1 MSMQEL
7 PDDRLDELFRKSSE
21 EFEPTFDPKAWEA
34 MRRKLDDEDK
44 KPGAWWWRR
53 AGVIGG
59 IVLLLGL
66 GSYLFWPNT
75 SEMEFVSPKI
85 EIMPKE
91 SQRNAPKVS
100 DPSQSQK
107 EAEKVNASEAEKANP
122 EAAQEEGS
130 APNEKPRLA
139 LEEKEKE
146 QLAQIQKSKNQPISS
161 SKGRSNAVGVTRE
174 KSLNLKNTREPISQ
188 LANRESQT
196 TRSLEAS
203 KSTKSKRVRSA
214 KVSSLSPSDVISS
227 ESKQDKK
234 RNTMVSVVPKDT
246 ESNERTPQVSSN
258 GPQGPTNFNVT
269 LNELVAKNWKL
280 LTVPVA
286 EPTVAYLPPA
296 PPSVVKKKESA
307 EPPTAFQ
314 KGLSLRVVATPDLS
328 FISSSEMLK
337 NPRLAL
343 GVMLEHRFAR
353 RWSIQLGVIKSDKVY
368 TATGEQYKWPEIWN
382 AQKARPT
389 EVAANCKVLDIPI
402 NIRFDVLEGRRSRWF
417 VSSGV
422 SSYKMMNE
430 RYDYTYPPHSYPKWM
445 NWEGSTGNYWMG
457 ILNASVGVERQI
469 GRNFSLQVEPFWKIP
484 MAEVGFGKIKLQT
497 SGFFISAK
505 YRLPRTGF

>member
-1 MSMQEL
+1 MQEL

-34 MRRKLDDEDK
+34 MRRKLDDEDT

-66 GSYLFWPNT
+66 GSYWFWPNT
-75 SEMEFVSPKI
+75 SKIQAVSTEI
-85 EIMPKE
+85 ETKTVVP
-91 SQRNAPKVS
+91 QPNAPKVS
-100 DPSQSQK
+100 EPSQSKKIADEINVSETQK
-107 EAEKVNASEAEKANP
+107 NNL
-122 EAAQEEGS
+122 EAAQEETP
-130 APNEKPRLA
+130 ALDERPRLA
-139 LEEKEKE
+139 LEKKEKE
-146 QLAQIQKSKNQPISS
+146 QLTQIQQTKKQSVASIKE
-161 SKGRSNAVGVTRE
+161 RSGAVGATRE
-174 KSLNLKNTREPISQ
+174 KSLALKNTREPVLKQ
-188 LANRESQT
+188 TEEDGQT
-196 TRSLEAS
+196 TRWVKDS
-203 KSTKSKRVRSA
+203 KNKRVTTA
-214 KVSSLSPSDVISS
+214 KVSSTFPPQAS
-227 ESKQDKK
+227 
-234 RNTMVSVVPKDT
+234 
-246 ESNERTPQVSSN
+246 SNE
-258 GPQGPTNFNVT
+258 PQGLTNFNIT

-280 LTVPVA
+280 LAVSVA

-296 PPSVVKKKESA
+296 PPPVVKKKESA
-307 EPPTAFQ
+307 EPPTAFR
-314 KGLSLRVVATPDLS
+314 KGLSTRVVATPDLS

-343 GVMLEHRFAR
+343 GMMLEYRFAR
-353 RWSIQLGVIKSDKVY
+353 RWSVQLGVIKSDKVY

-382 AQKARPT
+382 SQKARPT

-430 RYDYTYPPHSYPKWM
+430 RYDYTYPLHSYPKWM
-445 NWEGSTGNYWMG
+445 NWEGSTGSYWLG
-457 ILNASVGVERQI
+457 VLNASVGVERQI

-484 MAEVGFGKIKLQT
+484 MAEVGFGKIRLQT
-497 SGFFISAK
+497 SGIFISAK
-505 YRLPRTGF
+505 YRLSRTGF

>member
-21 EFEPTFDPKAWEA
+21 EFEPTLDPKAWEA

-107 EAEKVNASEAEKANP
+107 EAEKVNASETEKVNP
-122 EAAQEEGS
+122 EAAKEEGS
-130 APNEKPRLA
+130 ALNEEPHLA
-139 LEEKEKE
+139 LEEKE
-146 QLAQIQKSKNQPISS
+146 QLTPVQQAKKQSIAS
-161 SKGRSNAVGVTRE
+161 SKKQSNSVGVTRQ
-174 KSLNLKNTREPISQ
+174 KSFALKNTREPVLKQ
-188 LANRESQT
+188 TDETSQT
-196 TRSLEAS
+196 ARWVKDSEN
-203 KSTKSKRVRSA
+203 KRVTAA
-214 KVSSLSPSDVISS
+214 KVSSTSPSYVSTLGR
-227 ESKQDKK
+227 KQDKK
-234 RNTMVSVVPKDT
+234 GNTMASVVPKDT
-246 ESNERTPQVSSN
+246 DTAERTPQSSSN
-258 GPQGPTNFNVT
+258 EAQESINSNVT
-269 LNELVAKNWKL
+269 LNELLAKNWKL

-296 PPSVVKKKESA
+296 PPPVVKKKESA
-307 EPPTAFQ
+307 EPPVALQ
-314 KGLSLRVVATPDLS
+314 KGLSTRVIATPDLS

-343 GVMLEHRFAR
+343 GAMLEYRFAR
-353 RWSIQLGVIKSDKVY
+353 RWSIQVGVIKSDKVY

-382 AQKARPT
+382 SQKARPT

>member
-21 EFEPTFDPKAWEA
+21 EFEPEFNPKAWEA

-59 IVLLLGL
+59 MVLLLGL

-75 SEMEFVSPKI
+75 SEIEFVSPKI

-107 EAEKVNASEAEKANP
+107 KAEEVNASETEKANP
-122 EAAQEEGS
+122 EAGYEEGS
-130 APNEKPRLA
+130 TPNEKPRLA

-146 QLAQIQKSKNQPISS
+146 QLTPVQEAKKQSIAS
-161 SKGRSNAVGVTRE
+161 SKKQPNSVGVTSE
-174 KSLNLKNTREPISQ
+174 KSFALKNTREPVLKQ
-188 LANRESQT
+188 TDEESQT
-196 TRSLEAS
+196 ARWVKDS
-203 KSTKSKRVRSA
+203 KNKRVTSA
-214 KVSSLSPSDVISS
+214 KVSSTSPSDVISS
-227 ESKQDKK
+227 ESKQAKK

-246 ESNERTPQVSSN
+246 DPAERTPQSSSN
-258 GPQGPTNFNVT
+258 EAQESINSNVT
-269 LNELVAKNWKL
+269 LNELVSKNWKL
-280 LTVPVA
+280 LAVPVA
-286 EPTVAYLPPA
+286 EPTVAYFPPA
-296 PPSVVKKKESA
+296 PHPVVKKKESA
-307 EPPTAFQ
+307 EPSTAFQ
-314 KGLSLRVVATPDLS
+314 KGLSGRVVATPDLS

-353 RWSIQLGVIKSDKVY
+353 RWSIQVGVIKSDKVY

-382 AQKARPT
+382 SQKARPT

-445 NWEGSTGNYWMG
+445 NWEGSTGNYWLG
-457 ILNASVGVERQI
+457 VLNASVGVERQI

-497 SGFFISAK
+497 SGIFISAK
-505 YRLPRTGF
+505 YRLSRTGF

>member
-21 EFEPTFDPKAWEA
+21 EFEPTFDPKAWET

-66 GSYLFWPNT
+66 GSYWFWPNT
-75 SEMEFVSPKI
+75 SKREAVSTEI
-85 EIMPKE
+85 ETKTE
-91 SQRNAPKVS
+91 ATKLNAPKVS
-100 DPSQSQK
+100 EPSQSQK
-107 EAEKVNASEAEKANP
+107 VAKEINASEMEKANP
-122 EAAQEEGS
+122 EAAQEE
-130 APNEKPRLA
+130 APLLDEKPRLA
-139 LEEKEKE
+139 LDKKEKE
-146 QLAQIQKSKNQPISS
+146 QITQIQQGKKQPIVSI
-161 SKGRSNAVGVTRE
+161 KERSDAVGVTRK
-174 KSLNLKNTREPISQ
+174 KSLPLKNTREPV
-188 LANRESQT
+188 LKQT
-196 TRSLEAS
+196 AETGQTARWIKDS
-203 KSTKSKRVRSA
+203 KNKRVTAA
-214 KVSSLSPSDVISS
+214 KVSSTSPSDVFSS
-227 ESKQDKK
+227 ERKQDKK
-234 RNTMVSVVPKDT
+234 RDMTVSVAKDT
-246 ESNERTPQVSSN
+246 EPDEGVSQDFSNEPYR
-258 GPQGPTNFNVT
+258 PTHLNVT

-280 LTVPVA
+280 LAVPVA

-296 PPSVVKKKESA
+296 PPPVVKKKESA
-307 EPPTAFQ
+307 DPPTAFQ
-314 KGLSLRVVATPDLS
+314 KGLSTRVLATPDLS

-343 GVMLEHRFAR
+343 GMTLEYRFAR

-382 AQKARPT
+382 SQKARPT

-402 NIRFDVLEGRRSRWF
+402 NVRFDVLEGRRSRWF

-430 RYDYTYPPHSYPKWM
+430 RYDYTYPLHSYPKWM
-445 NWEGSTGNYWMG
+445 NWEGSTGSYWLG
-457 ILNASVGVERQI
+457 VLNASVGVEQQI

-484 MAEVGFGKIKLQT
+484 MAEVGFGKIRLQT
-497 SGFFISAK
+497 SGIFISAK
-505 YRLPRTGF
+505 YRLSRAGF

>member
-34 MRRKLDDEDK
+34 MRRKLDDEDT

-66 GSYLFWPNT
+66 GGYWFWPNT
-75 SEMEFVSPKI
+75 SKIQAVSTKI
-85 EIMPKE
+85 ETKTAVHQP
-91 SQRNAPKVS
+91 NAPKVS
-100 DPSQSQK
+100 EPSQSK
-107 EAEKVNASEAEKANP
+107 KVADEINASETQKNNLA
-122 EAAQEEGS
+122 AAQEKTPALDER
-130 APNEKPRLA
+130 PHLA
-139 LEEKEKE
+139 LEKKEKE
-146 QLAQIQKSKNQPISS
+146 QLTQIQQAKKQSVASIKE
-161 SKGRSNAVGVTRE
+161 RSGAVGVTRK
-174 KSLNLKNTREPISQ
+174 KSLALKKTWEPVLKQ
-188 LANRESQT
+188 TEEDGQT
-196 TRSLEAS
+196 TRWVKDS
-203 KSTKSKRVRSA
+203 KNKRVTTA
-214 KVSSLSPSDVISS
+214 KVSSTSPS
-227 ESKQDKK
+227 QA
-234 RNTMVSVVPKDT
+234 
-246 ESNERTPQVSSN
+246 SSN
-258 GPQGPTNFNVT
+258 VPQGSTNFNIT

-280 LTVPVA
+280 LAVSVA
-286 EPTVAYLPPA
+286 EPTVAYLSPA
-296 PPSVVKKKESA
+296 PPPVVKRKESA

-314 KGLSLRVVATPDLS
+314 KGLSTRVVATPDLS

-343 GVMLEHRFAR
+343 GMMLEYRFAR

-382 AQKARPT
+382 SQKARPT

-430 RYDYTYPPHSYPKWM
+430 RYDYTYPLHSYPKWM
-445 NWEGSTGNYWMG
+445 NWEGSTGSYWLG
-457 ILNASVGVERQI
+457 VLNASVGVERQI

-484 MAEVGFGKIKLQT
+484 MAEVGFGKIRLQT
-497 SGFFISAK
+497 SGIFISAK
-505 YRLPRTGF
+505 YRLSRTGF

>member
-75 SEMEFVSPKI
+75 SEMEFVCPKI

-91 SQRNAPKVS
+91 SQRNAPNVS
-100 DPSQSQK
+100 EPSQSQK
-107 EAEKVNASEAEKANP
+107 VEKETNTTETGKVNSD
-122 EAAQEEGS
+122 AAQEE
-130 APNEKPRLA
+130 APALDEKPRLA
-139 LEEKEKE
+139 LAKKERE
-146 QLAQIQKSKNQPISS
+146 PLAQIQKSKSQPIASN
-161 SKGRSNAVGVTRE
+161 KERFNAVGVTRK
-174 KSLNLKNTREPISQ
+174 KSLALKNTREPVLTQ
-188 LANRESQT
+188 TDETSQT
-196 TRSLEAS
+196 TRLIKDS
-203 KSTKSKRVRSA
+203 KNKRVTAA
-214 KVSSLSPSDVISS
+214 KVSSPSPSYVSAL
-227 ESKQDKK
+227 ERKKDKK
-234 RNTMVSVVPKDT
+234 DNGAVAVVSKET
-246 ESNERTPQVSSN
+246 EPENIPQTASNE
-258 GPQGPTNFNVT
+258 PQGPTNFNVT

-286 EPTVAYLPPA
+286 ELTVAYLPPA
-296 PPSVVKKKESA
+296 PPPVVKKKESA

-314 KGLSLRVVATPDLS
+314 KGLSTRVMATPDLS
-328 FISSSEMLK
+328 FISSSQMLK

-343 GVMLEHRFAR
+343 GVMLEYRFAR
-353 RWSIQLGVIKSDKVY
+353 RWSIQLGVVKSDKVY
-368 TATGEQYKWPEIWN
+368 TATGEQYQWPEIWN

-402 NIRFDVLEGRRSRWF
+402 NVRFDVLEGRRSRWF
-417 VSSGV
+417 VSSGI
-422 SSYKMMNE
+422 SSYKMINE
-430 RYDYTYPPHSYPKWM
+430 KYEYTYPPYTYAKWKE
-445 NWEGSTGNYWMG
+445 WEGSTGNYWFG
-457 ILNASVGVERQI
+457 VVNASVGVERQM
-469 GRNFSLQVEPFWKIP
+469 GRNFALQVEPFWKIP
-484 MAEVGFGKIKLQT
+484 MAEVGLGKIRLQT
-497 SGFFISAK
+497 SGIFISAK

>member
-59 IVLLLGL
+59 MVLLLGL

-100 DPSQSQK
+100 EPTQSQK
-107 EAEKVNASEAEKANP
+107 EAEETKVSETGKVNP
-122 EAAQEEGS
+122 EAGHEEGS
-130 APNEKPRLA
+130 TPNEKPRLA
-139 LEEKEKE
+139 LEKKEKE
-146 QLAQIQKSKNQPISS
+146 QLISVQKSKKQSIASIKERP
-161 SKGRSNAVGVTRE
+161 NAVGVTRE
-174 KSLNLKNTREPISQ
+174 KSFALKNTREPVLKQ
-188 LANRESQT
+188 TDEESQT
-196 TRSLEAS
+196 TRWAKDS
-203 KSTKSKRVRSA
+203 KNKRATAA
-214 KVSSLSPSDVISS
+214 KVSSTSPLDVISS

-246 ESNERTPQVSSN
+246 EPDTRVPQAFSNES
-258 GPQGPTNFNVT
+258 QGAINFNVT

-280 LTVPVA
+280 LAVPVA

-296 PPSVVKKKESA
+296 PPPVVKKKESA

-314 KGLSLRVVATPDLS
+314 KGLSGRVVATPDLS

-422 SSYKMMNE
+422 SSYKMLNE
-430 RYDYTYPPHSYPKWM
+430 RYDYTYPQHSYPKWM
-445 NWEGSTGNYWMG
+445 NWEGSTGSYWLG
-457 ILNASVGVERQI
+457 VLNASVGVEQQI

-497 SGFFISAK
+497 SGIFISAK
-505 YRLPRTGF
+505 YRLSRTGF

>member
-34 MRRKLDDEDK
+34 MRRKLDDEDT

-66 GSYLFWPNT
+66 GSYWFWPNT
-75 SEMEFVSPKI
+75 SKIQAVSTEI
-85 EIMPKE
+85 ETKTLVP
-91 SQRNAPKVS
+91 QPNAPKVS
-100 DPSQSQK
+100 EPSQSK
-107 EAEKVNASEAEKANP
+107 KVAEEINASETQKNNL
-122 EAAQEEGS
+122 EAAQEE
-130 APNEKPRLA
+130 APALDEKPHLA
-139 LEEKEKE
+139 VEKKGKE
-146 QLAQIQKSKNQPISS
+146 QLTQIQQAKKQSVASIKE
-161 SKGRSNAVGVTRE
+161 RSEAVGVTRK
-174 KSLNLKNTREPISQ
+174 KSLALKKTWEPVLKQ
-188 LANRESQT
+188 TEEDGQT
-196 TRSLEAS
+196 TRWVKDS
-203 KSTKSKRVRSA
+203 KNKRVTTE
-214 KVSSLSPSDVISS
+214 KLSSTSPSDVFSS
-227 ESKQDKK
+227 ERKQDKK
-234 RNTMVSVVPKDT
+234 RDTMVSVVPKDT
-246 ESNERTPQVSSN
+246 ESDERVPQASSN
-258 GPQGPTNFNVT
+258 EPQGFTNFNIK

-280 LTVPVA
+280 LAVPVA

-296 PPSVVKKKESA
+296 PPPVVKKKESA

-314 KGLSLRVVATPDLS
+314 KGLSTRVVATPDLS

-343 GVMLEHRFAR
+343 GMMLEYRFAR

-382 AQKARPT
+382 SQKARPT

-422 SSYKMMNE
+422 SSYKMINE
-430 RYDYTYPPHSYPKWM
+430 RYDYTYPLHSYPKWM
-445 NWEGSTGNYWMG
+445 NWEGSTGSYWLG
-457 ILNASVGVERQI
+457 VLNASVGVERQI
-469 GRNFSLQVEPFWKIP
+469 SRNFSLQVEPFWKIP
-484 MAEVGFGKIKLQT
+484 MAEVGFGKIRLQT
-497 SGFFISAK
+497 SGIFISAK
-505 YRLPRTGF
+505 YRLSRTGF

>member
-34 MRRKLDDEDK
+34 MRHKLDDEDK
-44 KPGAWWWRR
+44 KPGVWWWRR

-107 EAEKVNASEAEKANP
+107 EAEKVNASETEKVNP
-122 EAAQEEGS
+122 EAAKEEGS
-130 APNEKPRLA
+130 VPNEKPRLA

-161 SKGRSNAVGVTRE
+161 SKGRSNAVGVTRQ
-174 KSLNLKNTREPISQ
+174 KSFALKNTREPVLKQ
-188 LANRESQT
+188 TDEGNQT
-196 TRSLEAS
+196 TRWVKDSEN
-203 KSTKSKRVRSA
+203 KRFTAA
-214 KVSSLSPSDVISS
+214 KVSSTSPSYVSTLG
-227 ESKQDKK
+227 SKQAKK

-402 NIRFDVLEGRRSRWF
+402 NIRFDVLEDRRSRWF

-422 SSYKMMNE
+422 SSYRMINE
-430 RYDYTYPPHSYPKWM
+430 RYDYTYPLHSYPKWL
-445 NWEGSTGNYWMG
+445 NWEGSTGNYWVG

-484 MAEVGFGKIKLQT
+484 LAEVGFGKIKLQT
-497 SGFFISAK
+497 SGIFISAK